1 MDRYGGNVLIPDE
14 RTRGECTHCPSNPTV
29 VEYIRYEDACPHR
42 QDVVLLGDPS
52 MMMNLLHTF
61 IPALM
66 PISILFVSSLIAKTE
81 PISISELYA
90 QLVTYENH
98 MTIQARSGGSSAN
111 LANRGGHG
119 GIHGHRGGRN
129 GGRGHNGGYFNNNN
143 NNSGGYQ
150 HWEDEAQVD
159 MTITIVPPVKCARE
173 LATPQIGA
181 SITSMKNMF
190 RKRELQLLL

>member
-1 MDRYGGNVLIPDE
+1 VPSQTRCRTTGRPLNDDE
-14 RTRGECTHCPSNPTV
+14 LVAYIHTGLDANFNP
-29 VEYIRYEDACPHR
+29 
-42 QDVVLLGDPS
+42 
-52 MMMNLLHTF
+52 
-61 IPALM
+61 
-66 PISILFVSSLIAKTE
+66 FVSSLIAKTE

-111 LANRGGHG
+111 LANRGGRG

-129 GGRGHNGGYFNNNN
+129 DGCGHNGGYFNNN

-190 RKRELQLLL
+190 LKRELQLLP